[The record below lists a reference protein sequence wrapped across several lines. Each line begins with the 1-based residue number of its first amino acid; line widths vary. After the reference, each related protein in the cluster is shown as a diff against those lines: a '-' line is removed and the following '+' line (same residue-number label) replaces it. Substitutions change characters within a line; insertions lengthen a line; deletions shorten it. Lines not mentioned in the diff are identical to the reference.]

1 LTAQEFACGLADPK
15 KHSVS
20 EEFFGPFRFVLEEKE
35 DCGMAEK
42 PERDE
47 ITLDTLVSTKELA
60 IVLGLST
67 RRVQQLVQDG
77 QFEPVKRGRFNL
89 AKCVARYI
97 EMKEE
102 DVSSEEKERLEAE
115 LSIKKANAIMKVL
128 EAKELQGKMHRSE
141 DVAAMTE
148 DLVYTIRGMLLA
160 LPGRLAIDV
169 ANTDDP
175 AEAADLIRKEVY
187 AIMEELSQ
195 YRYDPKKYEQRVR
208 ERRRWDIEEDGE
220 SDGGI

>member
-1 LTAQEFACGLADPK
+1 MAK
-15 KHSVS
+15 KT
-20 EEFFGPFRFVLEEKE
+20 
-35 DCGMAEK
+35 
-42 PERDE
+42 ERNE

-89 AKCVARYI
+89 VKCVARYI
-97 EMKEE
+97 EMKNEE
-102 DVSSEEKERLEAE
+102 TAPEEKERLEAE

-141 DVAAMTE
+141 DVASMTE
-148 DLVYTIRGMLLA
+148 DLVYSIRGMLVA

-169 ANTDDP
+169 SRTDDP

-187 AIMEELSQ
+187 AIMDELSN
-195 YRYDPKKYEQRVR
+195 YEYDPKKYEDRVR
-208 ERRRWDIEEDGE
+208 ERKRWDIEDGE
-220 SDGGI
+220 PDEGF

>member
-1 LTAQEFACGLADPK
+1 
-15 KHSVS
+15 
-20 EEFFGPFRFVLEEKE
+20 
-35 DCGMAEK
+35 
-42 PERDE
+42 
-47 ITLDTLVSTKELA
+47 
-60 IVLGLST
+60 
-67 RRVQQLVQDG
+67 
-77 QFEPVKRGRFNL
+77 
-89 AKCVARYI
+89 
-97 EMKEE
+97 MKEE

-220 SDGGI
+220 SDEGI

>member
-1 LTAQEFACGLADPK
+1 MA
-15 KHSVS
+15 
-20 EEFFGPFRFVLEEKE
+20 KE
-35 DCGMAEK
+35 AG
-42 PERDE
+42 RNE
-47 ITLDTLVSTKELA
+47 ITLDTLVSTRELA
-60 IVLGLST
+60 IVLGLTT

-220 SDGGI
+220 SDEGI

>member
-1 LTAQEFACGLADPK
+1 MAK
-15 KHSVS
+15 KT
-20 EEFFGPFRFVLEEKE
+20 
-35 DCGMAEK
+35 
-42 PERDE
+42 ERNE

-97 EMKEE
+97 EMKNEE
-102 DVSSEEKERLEAE
+102 TAPEEKERLEAE

-141 DVAAMTE
+141 DVASMTE
-148 DLVYTIRGMLLA
+148 DLVYTIRGMLVA

-169 ANTDDP
+169 SHTDDP

-187 AIMEELSQ
+187 AIMDELSN
-195 YRYDPKKYEQRVR
+195 YEYDPKKYEDRVR
-208 ERRRWDIEEDGE
+208 ERKRWDIEDGE
-220 SDGGI
+220 PDEGF